1 MSTNDRPG
9 RADPDNLLYDGAA
22 QIVAQEREHLA
33 AWRGQPPQVGLA
45 LSGGGIRSASYGLGV
60 LQSLAHERTLPKFDY
75 LSTVS
80 GGGYIGASL
89 SYLLYQSQRD
99 AGKKGP
105 GAHSEFDTS
114 RENFPYASYPMVSA
128 APPAKGAGEGEALKG
143 WLLRRLRENASY
155 LAPGGGI
162 TLLSLAGVLLRNV
175 ATSTVVH
182 VAVLVVF
189 FQTLFSLG
197 LLGLNRELQR
207 AQAVAGDGLQWP
219 ASNPMLKL
227 AAGALVI
234 FALASLVYLAMTRFF
249 DQLEKLQL
257 PGRSAARAGQRL
269 QAPYRMRRTYDVLS
283 HWLLLAAL
291 AAGVI
296 GALPWVHELLV
307 RHELFSLDSWLAWLS
322 PSQDHKP
329 AAVGAVATV
338 IGLIGN
344 LWGYLQARGSDK
356 PRVPTG
362 LVVGLA
368 SALLLFGVL
377 LLVYLL
383 TRWANLLPIAPGW
396 ILAIAAGVL
405 FAFGWWPEVNY
416 LSLHRYYRDR
426 LLELFMPDLAAVR
439 RNVNADVEVRVS
451 KSIPGDATML
461 GELCQLP
468 VVDERLAPASQ
479 PSAAERKLRR
489 GPYPI
494 INANVVLAASRN
506 PRYRARGGDNFILS
520 PLFCGSSAT
529 GWTRTE
535 PAPDKGLTLATAMA
549 ISGAALNPNAGPGG
563 EGVTRQP
570 VLSVLMGM
578 LNLRLGFWTLNPAC
592 QNRMA
597 AANESLRWTTPNL
610 IHPGLSESFGRENLK
625 EDAGTRFVLLTDGGH
640 FENLGLYEL
649 VRRRLKLI
657 VVCDATADPDFK
669 FGDLSNA
676 IEKVRTDFGAII
688 ELSDADL
695 QTLIPVP
702 ADGKTPDPSHPPTA
716 HRGYLIAPIRYS
728 LRSGQSADGPTDH
741 GTLVLLKATFFHGL
755 GADLLGYRRGHPAF
769 PNQSTGDQFF
779 DEKQFEA
786 YRELGFQTCWRM
798 LQDLRTGSAETRS
811 RQASD
816 AAALLFEAGG
826 PGAVNA

>member
-1 MSTNDRPG
+1 MSQHEHQR
-9 RADPDNLLYDGAA
+9 RSDPDDLLYDGAA
-22 QIVAQEREHLA
+22 QIVGQEREHLA
-33 AWRGQPPQVGLA
+33 AWRGQAPQVGLA

-89 SYLLYQSQRD
+89 SYLLYQAQRD
-99 AGKKGP
+99 AGRKGP
-105 GAHSEFDTS
+105 GAQSEFDTS

-128 APPAKGAGEGEALKG
+128 AAPAKGAGEGEALKG
-143 WLLRRLRENASY
+143 RLLRRLRENASY
-155 LAPGGGI
+155 LAPGDGV

-175 ATSTVVH
+175 AASTVVH

-189 FQTLFSLG
+189 FQMLFSVG
-197 LLGLNRELQR
+197 LLGLNGELQR
-207 AQAVAGDGLQWP
+207 PQAVAGDGLQWP
-219 ASNPMLKL
+219 AANPMLIA
-227 AAGALVI
+227 AAGALLI
-234 FALASLVYLAMTRFF
+234 FGLASLVYLAMTRLF
-249 DQLEKLQL
+249 DQLENLRL
-257 PGRSAARAGQRL
+257 PGRSAARDGQRL
-269 QAPYRMRRTYDVLS
+269 HAPYRMRRAYDVLS
-283 HWLLLAAL
+283 HWLLLAA
-291 AAGVI
+291 AAALVV
-296 GALPWVHELLV
+296 GAVPWVHELLV
-307 RHELFSLDSWLAWLS
+307 RHELANPGNWLAWFS
-322 PSQDHKP
+322 PSQDNKP
-329 AAVGAVATV
+329 AAVGAIATV

-344 LWGYLQARGSDK
+344 LWGYLQARGTDK

-368 SALLLFGVL
+368 SAVLLFGVL

-383 TRWANLLPIAPGW
+383 TRWANLHPFAPGW
-396 ILAIAAGVL
+396 ILATAALVL

-439 RNVNADVEVRVS
+439 RNVTADVEVRVC
-451 KSIPGDATML
+451 KSNPGDATML
-461 GELCQLP
+461 GDLCQQPAL
-468 VVDERLAPASQ
+468 DERLPPGSQ
-479 PSAAERKLRR
+479 PTTAERKLLR

-494 INANVVLAASRN
+494 INANVVLVASQH
-506 PRYRARGGDNFILS
+506 PRFRARGGDNFIFS
-520 PLFCGSSAT
+520 PLFCGSAAT
-529 GWTRTE
+529 GWTTTE
-535 PAPDKGLTLATAMA
+535 RSPDKGLTLATAMA

-563 EGVTRQP
+563 EGITRQP
-570 VLSVLMGM
+570 ALSVLMGM

-592 QNRMA
+592 KLRMA
-597 AANESLRWTTPNL
+597 AANESLRWSTPNL
-610 IHPGLSESFGRENLK
+610 IHPGLSESFGRINLK
-625 EDAGTRFVLLTDGGH
+625 EDPGTRFVLLTDGGH

-669 FGDLSNA
+669 FNDLSNA

-695 QTLIPVP
+695 QTLVPGPV
-702 ADGKTPDPSHPPTA
+702 DGKTPDPSRSTA
-716 HRGYLIAPIRYS
+716 DRGFLIAPIRYS

-741 GTLVLLKATFFHGL
+741 GTLILLKATFFRGL